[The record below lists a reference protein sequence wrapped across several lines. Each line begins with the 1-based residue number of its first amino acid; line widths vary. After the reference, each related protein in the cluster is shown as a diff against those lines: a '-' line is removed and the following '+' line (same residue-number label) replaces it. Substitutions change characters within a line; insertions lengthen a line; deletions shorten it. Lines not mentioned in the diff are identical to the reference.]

1 LTRIKRDRDTQKEL
15 NMEYIIQVNASK
27 DPSFSYFLKS
37 LNLIDDTFT
46 VVKSKDNASIFN
58 YKKAVEVC
66 LLINNYKKAID
77 YAVMIE
83 FK

>member
-1 LTRIKRDRDTQKEL
+1 
-15 NMEYIIQVNASK
+15 MEYIIQIKEKTNK
-27 DPSFSYFLKS
+27 TPFSYFLKS
-37 LNLIDDTFT
+37 LDFIEDTFS
-46 VVKSKDNASIFN
+46 VVKSKDNALIFN

-77 YAVMIE
+77 YAVMVE